1 MTGKILFLSTLCLSV
16 LPLRANDADT
26 SADSIAMQVQETSEQ
41 YLQRLTPTY
50 LKKVSEAAN
59 WGRNW
64 FMEVKGGA
72 SAFLGSPIGC
82 GDVFDRLTPVLQLGV
97 GKWFT
102 PAVGGRVAYQGFRFK
117 NAELKSMDYHFFHA
131 DFLFNLCSGVRCN
144 DLGLSRWDVIPYLG
158 VGMAYNP
165 NWKTDDMNPDHASG
179 NHPFAFSYGLEL
191 RYRLGNRIQL
201 VADISGMTTA
211 KDFVGVSP
219 SSGFGDHMISLSAGL
234 SISLGRVGYTRVVD
248 AYPYMVQ
255 NDQLLLYAERLAE
268 RNSRLVAQHVEDERI
283 KTEYRKI
290 LDIEGLLD
298 DYQNLLAERKGESK
312 SEAERKEKIEAERKK
327 EHKADTE
334 LYSPPRNN
342 YSGLNSLRARLG
354 NRDWDGKAETMPRA
368 IRKRGGVGGMIG
380 DEDHRESSGYDHLN
394 DSSTVEGYLSAM
406 KDGMEPIGAP
416 VFFFFRMGSDE
427 LTEVSQL
434 LNIDV
439 LARIA
444 RAHCLRVGITG
455 AADSATG
462 SERINSS
469 LSRRRAE
476 TVRTLLMQ
484 RGVDESL
491 ITTSYEGGINDY
503 SPVQAN
509 RHTCVTLSF

>member
-1 MTGKILFLSTLCLSV
+1 
-16 LPLRANDADT
+16 
-26 SADSIAMQVQETSEQ
+26 
-41 YLQRLTPTY
+41 
-50 LKKVSEAAN
+50 
-59 WGRNW
+59 
-64 FMEVKGGA
+64 
-72 SAFLGSPIGC
+72 
-82 GDVFDRLTPVLQLGV
+82 
-97 GKWFT
+97 
-102 PAVGGRVAYQGFRFK
+102 
-117 NAELKSMDYHFFHA
+117 
-131 DFLFNLCSGVRCN
+131 
-144 DLGLSRWDVIPYLG
+144 
-158 VGMAYNP
+158 MAYNP
-165 NWKTDDMNPDHASG
+165 NWKSDGMNPGHASG
-179 NHPFAFSYGLEL
+179 NHPFAFSYGLEC

-211 KDFVGVSP
+211 RDFDGVSP

-234 SISLGRVGYTRVVD
+234 SISLGRVGYRRVVD
-248 AYPYMVQ
+248 AIPYMVQ
-255 NDQLLLYAERLAE
+255 NDQLLLYAERLVE

-298 DYQNLLAERKGESK
+298 DYREPFAEN
-312 SEAERKEKIEAERKK
+312 KK
-327 EHKADTE
+327 ESEADTE
-334 LYSPPRNN
+334 PSSYPRNN
-342 YSGLNSLRARLG
+342 YSGLNSLRARLD
-354 NRDWDGKAETMPRA
+354 NRDWDGKAETMSKTSK
-368 IRKRGGVGGMIG
+368 KRGGMGGMIG

-394 DSSTVEGYLSAM
+394 ASSTVEGYLAAM
-406 KDGMEPIGAP
+406 KDGMEPVGAP
-416 VFFFFRMGSDE
+416 VFFFFRKGSDE
-427 LTEVSQL
+427 LTEVPQL

-444 RAHCLRVGITG
+444 RTHRLRVGITG

-462 SERINSS
+462 NERINSS

-476 TVRTLLMQ
+476 TVRTLLVQ

>member
-16 LPLRANDADT
+16 LPLMADDADT
-26 SADSIAMQVQETSEQ
+26 STDSIAMQVQETSEQ

-102 PAVGGRVAYQGFRFK
+102 PAVGGRVAYQGFIFK

-131 DFLFNLCSGVRCN
+131 DFLFNLSSGVRCN

-165 NWKTDDMNPDHASG
+165 NWKTDCMNPDHASG
-179 NHPFAFSYGLEL
+179 NHPFAFTYGLEC

-211 KDFVGVSP
+211 RDFDGVGS

-234 SISLGRVGYTRVVD
+234 SLSLGRVGYRRVVD
-248 AYPYMVQ
+248 AIPYMVQ

-298 DYQNLLAERKGESK
+298 DYRELFAEN
-312 SEAERKEKIEAERKK
+312 KK
-327 EHKADTE
+327 ESEADTE
-334 LYSPPRNN
+334 PSSYPRNN
-342 YSGLNSLRARLG
+342 YSGLNSLRARLD

-368 IRKRGGVGGMIG
+368 IRKRGGMGDMIG

-439 LARIA
+439 LARIV
-444 RAHCLRVGITG
+444 RTHRLRVGITG

-476 TVRTLLMQ
+476 TVRTLLVQ

>member
-16 LPLRANDADT
+16 LPLRAHDADT

-64 FMEVKGGA
+64 FIEVMGGA

-82 GDVFDRLTPVLQLGV
+82 GDVFDRFTPALQLGV

-102 PAVGGRVAYQGFRFK
+102 PAVGGRVVYQGLRFK
-117 NAELKSMDYHFFHA
+117 NAEIKSMDYHFFHA

-158 VGMAYNP
+158 VGMAYNS
-165 NWKTDDMNPDHASG
+165 NWKSDGMNPGHASG
-179 NHPFAFSYGLEL
+179 NHPFAFSYGLEC

-211 KDFVGVSP
+211 RDFDGVGP
-219 SSGFGDHMISLSAGL
+219 SSGFGDHMLSLSAGL
-234 SISLGRVGYTRVVD
+234 SLSLGRVGYRRVVD
-248 AYPYMVQ
+248 AIPYMVQ

-268 RNSRLVAQHVEDERI
+268 RNSRLVAQHSEDERV
-283 KTEYRKI
+283 KAEYRKI

-298 DYQNLLAERKGESK
+298 DYREQLAERKGEN
-312 SEAERKEKIEAERKK
+312 E
-327 EHKADTE
+327 ADTE
-334 LYSPPRNN
+334 LSSYPRNN

-354 NRDWDGKAETMPRA
+354 NRDWDGKVETMSKV
-368 IRKRGGVGGMIG
+368 IRKHGRMGGLID
-380 DEDHRESSGYDHLN
+380 DENHRESSGYDHLN

-427 LTEVSQL
+427 LSEVSQL
-434 LNIDV
+434 LNIDI
-439 LARIA
+439 LARIV
-444 RAHCLRVGITG
+444 RAHRLRVGITG

-476 TVRTLLMQ
+476 TVRTLLVQ

>member
-16 LPLRANDADT
+16 LPLRADDADT

-72 SAFLGSPIGC
+72 SAFLGLPIGC

-102 PAVGGRVAYQGFRFK
+102 PAVGGRVAYQGLRFK

-165 NWKTDDMNPDHASG
+165 NWKSDCMSPEQASG
-179 NHPFAFSYGLEL
+179 NYSFAFSYGLEC

-211 KDFVGVSP
+211 KDYDGVGP

-234 SISLGRVGYTRVVD
+234 SFSLGKVGYRRVVD
-248 AYPYMVQ
+248 AIPYMVQ

-268 RNSRLVAQHVEDERI
+268 RNSRLVAQHSEDERI
-283 KTEYRKI
+283 KAEYRKI
-290 LDIEGLLD
+290 LNIEGLHD
-298 DYQNLLAERKGESK
+298 DYQEQLAEERKGESK
-312 SEAERKEKIEAERKK
+312 SEAERKTESE
-327 EHKADTE
+327 ADTE
-334 LYSPPRNN
+334 PFSYPRNN

-354 NRDWDGKAETMPRA
+354 NRNWDGKAETMPKA
-368 IRKRGGVGGMIG
+368 SKKRGGMGGMIG
-380 DEDHRESSGYDHLN
+380 NEYHHESSGYDHLN

-427 LTEVSQL
+427 LSEVSQL
-434 LNIDV
+434 LNIDI
-439 LARIA
+439 LARIV
-444 RAHCLRVGITG
+444 RAHRLRVGITG

-476 TVRTLLMQ
+476 TVRTLLVQ

-491 ITTSYEGGINDY
+491 ITTSHEGGINDY
-503 SPVQAN
+503 SPVHAN

>member
-1 MTGKILFLSTLCLSV
+1 MTGKILFLSTLCLTV
-16 LPLRANDADT
+16 LPLRADDADT
-26 SADSIAMQVQETSEQ
+26 TADSIAMQVQETSEQ

-50 LKKVSEAAN
+50 LKNVSEAAN

-64 FMEVKGGA
+64 FIEVKGGA

-82 GDVFDRLTPVLQLGV
+82 GDVFDRLTPALQLGV

-102 PAVGGRVAYQGFRFK
+102 PAVGGRVAYQGLRFK

-131 DFLFNLCSGVRCN
+131 DFLFNLSSGINRN
-144 DLGLSRWDVIPYLG
+144 DLGLSRWDIIPYLG

-165 NWKTDDMNPDHASG
+165 NWKSDCMNPDHASG
-179 NHPFAFSYGLEL
+179 NRPFAFSYGLECH
-191 RYRLGNRIQL
+191 YRLGNRIQF
-201 VADISGMTTA
+201 VAEISGMTTA
-211 KDFVGVSP
+211 KDFDGVGP

-234 SISLGRVGYTRVVD
+234 SLSLGKVGYRRVVD

-255 NDQLLLYAERLAE
+255 NDQLLLYAERLVE
-268 RNSRLVAQHVEDERI
+268 QNSRLVAQHSEDERI

-298 DYQNLLAERKGESK
+298 HYQEQLAERKGINE
-312 SEAERKEKIEAERKK
+312 SEAERKAKVKVESVTESKEGSETEAEI
-327 EHKADTE
+327 ETGPSS
-334 LYSPPRNN
+334 YPRNN

-368 IRKRGGVGGMIG
+368 IRKRGF
-380 DEDHRESSGYDHLN
+380 DHLN
-394 DSSTVEGYLSAM
+394 DSSAVEDYLSAM
-406 KDGMEPIGAP
+406 KDGMGPIGAP

-427 LTEVSQL
+427 LSEVSQL

-444 RAHCLRVGITG
+444 RTHHLRVGITG

-462 SERINSS
+462 SERINNS

-476 TVRTLLMQ
+476 AIRTLLVQ
-484 RGVDESL
+484 RGVDESI

>member
-1 MTGKILFLSTLCLSV
+1 MTGKILFLSALCLSV
-16 LPLRANDADT
+16 LPLRADDADT

-82 GDVFDRLTPVLQLGV
+82 GDVFDRLTPALQLGV

-102 PAVGGRVAYQGFRFK
+102 PAVGGRVAYQGLRFK

-131 DFLFNLCSGVRCN
+131 DFLFNLSSGVHCN
-144 DLGLSRWDVIPYLG
+144 YLGLSRWDVIPYLG

-165 NWKTDDMNPDHASG
+165 NWKTDCMNPDHASG
-179 NHPFAFSYGLEL
+179 NHPFAFSYGLEC

-201 VADISGMTTA
+201 VAEISGMTTA
-211 KDFVGVSP
+211 KDFDGVGL

-234 SISLGRVGYTRVVD
+234 SLSLGRVGYSRVVD

-255 NDQLLLYAERLAE
+255 NDQLLLYAERLTE
-268 RNSRLVAQHVEDERI
+268 RNSRLAAQHSEDERI
-283 KTEYRKI
+283 KAEYRKI

-298 DYQNLLAERKGESK
+298 DHREPFAENKEES
-312 SEAERKEKIEAERKK
+312 E
-327 EHKADTE
+327 ADTE
-334 LYSPPRNN
+334 PSSYPRNN
-342 YSGLNSLRARLG
+342 YSGLNSLRARLD
-354 NRDWDGKAETMPRA
+354 NRDLDGKAETMSKA
-368 IRKRGGVGGMIG
+368 SKKRGGMGGMIG
-380 DEDHRESSGYDHLN
+380 NEYHHESSGYDHLN

-427 LTEVSQL
+427 LSEVSQL
-434 LNIDV
+434 LNIDI
-439 LARIA
+439 LARIV
-444 RAHCLRVGITG
+444 RAHRLRVGITG

>member
-1 MTGKILFLSTLCLSV
+1 MTMTGKILFLSTLCLSV
-16 LPLRANDADT
+16 LPLRADDADT
-26 SADSIAMQVQETSEQ
+26 TADSIAMLVQETSAYQ
-41 YLQRLTPTY
+41 VQRLSPTY
-50 LKKVSEAAN
+50 LKNVSEAAN

-82 GDVFDRLTPVLQLGV
+82 GDVFDRLSPSLQVGV

-102 PAVGGRVAYQGFRFK
+102 PAVGGRVSYQGLSFK

-131 DFLFNLCSGVRCN
+131 DFLFNLSSGVHRN

-158 VGMAYNP
+158 VGMAC
-165 NWKTDDMNPDHASG
+165 NPDWKSDCMSPGHASG
-179 NHPFAFSYGLEL
+179 SRPFTFSYGLEC
-191 RYRLGNRIQL
+191 RYRLGNRIQV
-201 VADISGMTTA
+201 VAEISGMTTS
-211 KDFVGVSP
+211 KDFDGVGP
-219 SSGFGDHMISLSAGL
+219 SSGFGDHMLSLSAGL
-234 SISLGRVGYTRVVD
+234 SLSLGKVGYRRIVD
-248 AYPYMVQ
+248 ARPYMVQ

-268 RNSRLVAQHVEDERI
+268 RNSQLAAQHSDDERI

-290 LDIEGLLD
+290 LVMEGLLD
-298 DYQNLLAERKGESK
+298 HYKDQLAERKGG
-312 SEAERKEKIEAERKK
+312 SEAEKKGKNDAE
-327 EHKADTE
+327 TE
-334 LYSPPRNN
+334 PTSYPRNN

-354 NRDWDGKAETMPRA
+354 NRDWDGRKETMPKA
-368 IRKRGGVGGMIG
+368 IRKRCGMNGMIDNEG
-380 DEDHRESSGYDHLN
+380 HRETSGYDHPS
-394 DSSTVEGYLSAM
+394 DGSAIDGYLSAM
-406 KDGMEPIGAP
+406 KDGVEPIGAP

-427 LTEVSQL
+427 LSEVSQL

-444 RAHCLRVGITG
+444 RNHHLKVGIAG

-462 SERINSS
+462 NERINSS

-476 TVRTLLMQ
+476 AVRTLLVQ
-484 RGVDESL
+484 RGVDESH
-491 ITTSYEGGINDY
+491 ITTTYEGGINDY

>member
-16 LPLRANDADT
+16 LPLRADDADT

-82 GDVFDRLTPVLQLGV
+82 GDVFDRLTPALQLGV

-131 DFLFNLCSGVRCN
+131 DFLFNLCSGVHSN

-165 NWKTDDMNPDHASG
+165 NWKTDCMNPDHASG
-179 NHPFAFSYGLEL
+179 NHPFAFTYGLEC

-211 KDFVGVSP
+211 RDFDGVGP
-219 SSGFGDHMISLSAGL
+219 SSGFGDHMLSLSTGL
-234 SISLGRVGYTRVVD
+234 SISLGRVGYRRVVD
-248 AYPYMVQ
+248 AIPYMVQ
-255 NDQLLLYAERLAE
+255 NDQLLLYVERLAE

-298 DYQNLLAERKGESK
+298 DYREPFAEN
-312 SEAERKEKIEAERKK
+312 KK
-327 EHKADTE
+327 ESEADTE
-334 LYSPPRNN
+334 PSSYPRNN
-342 YSGLNSLRARLG
+342 YSGLNSLRARLD

-439 LARIA
+439 LARIV
-444 RAHCLRVGITG
+444 RTHRLRVGITG

-476 TVRTLLMQ
+476 TVRTLLVQ

>member
-16 LPLRANDADT
+16 LPLRADDADT

-82 GDVFDRLTPVLQLGV
+82 GDVFDRLTPALQLGV

-102 PAVGGRVAYQGFRFK
+102 PAVGGRVAYQGLRFK

-131 DFLFNLCSGVRCN
+131 DFLFNLSSGVRCN

-165 NWKTDDMNPDHASG
+165 NWKTDCMNPDHAGG
-179 NHPFAFSYGLEL
+179 NHPFAFSYGLEC
-191 RYRLGNRIQL
+191 RYRIGNRIQL
-201 VADISGMTTA
+201 VADISGMTTE
-211 KDFVGVSP
+211 KDYDGVGS

-234 SISLGRVGYTRVVD
+234 SLSLGRVGYRRVVD
-248 AYPYMVQ
+248 AIPYMVQ

-268 RNSRLVAQHVEDERI
+268 RNSRLVAQHSEDERI

-298 DYQNLLAERKGESK
+298 DYREPFAEN
-312 SEAERKEKIEAERKK
+312 KK
-327 EHKADTE
+327 ESETDTE
-334 LYSPPRNN
+334 PSSYSRNN

-354 NRDWDGKAETMPRA
+354 NRDWDGKAETMPKA
-368 IRKRGGVGGMIG
+368 SKKRGGMGGMIG
-380 DEDHRESSGYDHLN
+380 DEDHRESGGYVPLN

-444 RAHCLRVGITG
+444 RTHRLRVGITG

-462 SERINSS
+462 NERINSS

-476 TVRTLLMQ
+476 TVRTLLVQ

>member
-16 LPLRANDADT
+16 LPLRADDADT

-72 SAFLGSPIGC
+72 SAFLGLPIGC
-82 GDVFDRLTPVLQLGV
+82 GDVFDRLTPALQLGV

-102 PAVGGRVAYQGFRFK
+102 PAVGGRVAYQGLRFK
-117 NAELKSMDYHFFHA
+117 NAEFKSMDYHFFHA
-131 DFLFNLCSGVRCN
+131 DFLFNLCSGVSCN

-165 NWKTDDMNPDHASG
+165 NWKTDCMNPDHASG
-179 NHPFAFSYGLEL
+179 NHPFAFSYGLEC

-211 KDFVGVSP
+211 KDYDGVGS

-234 SISLGRVGYTRVVD
+234 SLSLGRVGYRRVVD
-248 AYPYMVQ
+248 AIPYMVQ

-268 RNSRLVAQHVEDERI
+268 RNSRLVVQHSEDERV
-283 KTEYRKI
+283 KAEYRKI
-290 LDIEGLLD
+290 LNIEGLLD
-298 DYQNLLAERKGESK
+298 DYREPFAEN
-312 SEAERKEKIEAERKK
+312 KK
-327 EHKADTE
+327 ESEADTE
-334 LYSPPRNN
+334 PSSYPRNN

-354 NRDWDGKAETMPRA
+354 NRNWDGKAETMPKA
-368 IRKRGGVGGMIG
+368 SKKRGGMGGMIG
-380 DEDHRESSGYDHLN
+380 NEDHHESSGYDHLN

-439 LARIA
+439 LARIV
-444 RAHCLRVGITG
+444 RTHRLRVGITG

-476 TVRTLLMQ
+476 TVRTLLVQ

>member
-16 LPLRANDADT
+16 LPLRADDADT

-82 GDVFDRLTPVLQLGV
+82 GDVFDRLTPALQLGV

-102 PAVGGRVAYQGFRFK
+102 PAVGGRVAYQGLRFK

-131 DFLFNLCSGVRCN
+131 DFLFNLSSGVRCN

-165 NWKTDDMNPDHASG
+165 NWKTDGMNPDHASG
-179 NHPFAFSYGLEL
+179 NHPFAFSYGLEC

-201 VADISGMTTA
+201 VADISGMTTE
-211 KDFVGVSP
+211 KDYDGVGS

-234 SISLGRVGYTRVVD
+234 SLSLGRVGYRRVVD
-248 AYPYMVQ
+248 AIPYMVQ

-268 RNSRLVAQHVEDERI
+268 RNSQLVVQHGEDERI

-298 DYQNLLAERKGESK
+298 DYREPFAEN
-312 SEAERKEKIEAERKK
+312 KK
-327 EHKADTE
+327 ESEADTE
-334 LYSPPRNN
+334 PSSYPRNN
-342 YSGLNSLRARLG
+342 YSGLNSLRARLD
-354 NRDWDGKAETMPRA
+354 NRDWDGKAETMPKA
-368 IRKRGGVGGMIG
+368 SKKRGGMGGMIG
-380 DEDHRESSGYDHLN
+380 NEYHHESSGYDHLN

-439 LARIA
+439 LARIV
-444 RAHCLRVGITG
+444 RTHRLRVGITG

-462 SERINSS
+462 NERINSS

-476 TVRTLLMQ
+476 TVRTLLVQ

>member
-16 LPLRANDADT
+16 LPLRAHDADT

-82 GDVFDRLTPVLQLGV
+82 GDVFDRLTPALQLGV

-165 NWKTDDMNPDHASG
+165 NWKTDGMNPDHASG
-179 NHPFAFSYGLEL
+179 NHPFAFSYGLEC

-211 KDFVGVSP
+211 KDYDGVGS

-234 SISLGRVGYTRVVD
+234 SLSLGRVGYRRVVD
-248 AYPYMVQ
+248 AIPYMVQ
-255 NDQLLLYAERLAE
+255 NDQLLLYVERLAE
-268 RNSRLVAQHVEDERI
+268 RNSRLVAQHGEDERI
-283 KTEYRKI
+283 KAEYRKI

-298 DYQNLLAERKGESK
+298 DYREPFAEN
-312 SEAERKEKIEAERKK
+312 KK
-327 EHKADTE
+327 ESEADTE
-334 LYSPPRNN
+334 PSSYPRNN
-342 YSGLNSLRARLG
+342 YSGLNSLRARLD
-354 NRDWDGKAETMPRA
+354 NRDWDGKAETMPKA
-368 IRKRGGVGGMIG
+368 SKKRGGMGGMIG
-380 DEDHRESSGYDHLN
+380 NEYHHESSGYDHLN

-444 RAHCLRVGITG
+444 RTHRLRVGITG

-462 SERINSS
+462 NERINSS

>member
-16 LPLRANDADT
+16 LPLRADDADT

-82 GDVFDRLTPVLQLGV
+82 GDMFDRLTPALQLGV

-102 PAVGGRVAYQGFRFK
+102 PAVGGRVVYQGFRFK
-117 NAELKSMDYHFFHA
+117 NAEIKSMDYHFFHA

-165 NWKTDDMNPDHASG
+165 NWKSDGINPDHASG
-179 NHPFAFSYGLEL
+179 NHPFAFSYGLEC

-211 KDFVGVSP
+211 KDFDGVSP

-234 SISLGRVGYTRVVD
+234 SLSLGRVGYRRVVD
-248 AYPYMVQ
+248 AIPYMVQ

-268 RNSRLVAQHVEDERI
+268 RNSRLVAQHHSRQHRI
-283 KTEYRKI
+283 LR
-290 LDIEGLLD
+290 LL
-298 DYQNLLAERKGESK
+298 
-312 SEAERKEKIEAERKK
+312 
-327 EHKADTE
+327 
-334 LYSPPRNN
+334 
-342 YSGLNSLRARLG
+342 RLI
-354 NRDWDGKAETMPRA
+354 DCQA
-368 IRKRGGVGGMIG
+368 
-380 DEDHRESSGYDHLN
+380 LQ
-394 DSSTVEGYLSAM
+394 
-406 KDGMEPIGAP
+406 EPA
-416 VFFFFRMGSDE
+416 
-427 LTEVSQL
+427 SQL
-434 LNIDV
+434 QEIEF
-439 LARIA
+439 R
-444 RAHCLRVGITG
+444 
-455 AADSATG
+455 
-462 SERINSS
+462 S
-469 LSRRRAE
+469 L
-476 TVRTLLMQ
+476 Q
-484 RGVDESL
+484 
-491 ITTSYEGGINDY
+491 
-503 SPVQAN
+503 P
-509 RHTCVTLSF
+509 

>member
-16 LPLRANDADT
+16 LPLRADDADT

-165 NWKTDDMNPDHASG
+165 NWKSDCMNPDHASG
-179 NHPFAFSYGLEL
+179 NHPFAFSYGLEC

-211 KDFVGVSP
+211 RDFDGVGP

-234 SISLGRVGYTRVVD
+234 SLSLGRVGYRRVVD
-248 AYPYMVQ
+248 AIPYMVQ

-268 RNSRLVAQHVEDERI
+268 RNSQLVVQHSEDERV
-283 KTEYRKI
+283 KAEYRKI

-298 DYQNLLAERKGESK
+298 DYREPFAEN
-312 SEAERKEKIEAERKK
+312 KK
-327 EHKADTE
+327 ESEADTE
-334 LYSPPRNN
+334 PSSYPRNN

-354 NRDWDGKAETMPRA
+354 NRDWDGKAETMPKA
-368 IRKRGGVGGMIG
+368 SKKRGGMGGMIG
-380 DEDHRESSGYDHLN
+380 NEYHHESSGYDHLN

-444 RAHCLRVGITG
+444 RTHRLRVGITG

-476 TVRTLLMQ
+476 TVRTLLVQ